1 MIPTFCETQNKLNT
15 LDDAIVV
22 GGDTP
27 YIVLKGSYNE
37 RQGAGS
43 VLKHSVEVNELSQCG
58 THHSNFELPDSQPGE
73 FYANKDNVVYLY
85 FPGTGQ
91 FKSLSG

>member
-27 YIVLKGSYNE
+27 YIVLKGSYKE
-37 RQGAGS
+37 HQGA
-43 VLKHSVEVNELSQCG
+43 N
-58 THHSNFELPDSQPGE
+58 
-73 FYANKDNVVYLY
+73 
-85 FPGTGQ
+85 
-91 FKSLSG
+91 